1 MHVSFVNRKP
11 TYHSSNYKCYNCN
24 ATCSDEIIRFPIEY
38 DHKTLQYKFSEL
50 PHCRYSCAL
59 RTVME
64 YGYNCFQ
71 YKMLFHKLYGR
82 NIKVA
87 PPRSVLYIEDGMDIS
102 NYHNLIDKEI
112 IVEEIQNNTRSF
124 IAPTTYNMAKTV
136 DSMLTSGS
144 LNDIDS
150 FVMNETSIDNPRKH
164 DDTDNFHN
172 TLRKKL
178 KVIHVT

>member
-1 MHVSFVNRKP
+1 
-11 TYHSSNYKCYNCN
+11 
-24 ATCSDEIIRFPIEY
+24 
-38 DHKTLQYKFSEL
+38 
-50 PHCRYSCAL
+50 
-59 RTVME
+59 
-64 YGYNCFQ
+64 
-71 YKMLFHKLYGR
+71 
-82 NIKVA
+82 
-87 PPRSVLYIEDGMDIS
+87 MDIS